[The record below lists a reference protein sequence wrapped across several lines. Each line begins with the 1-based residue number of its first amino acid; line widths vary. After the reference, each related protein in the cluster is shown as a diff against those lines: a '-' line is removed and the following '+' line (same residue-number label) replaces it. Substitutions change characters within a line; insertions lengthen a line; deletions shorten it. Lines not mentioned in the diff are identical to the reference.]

1 MMSLSYI
8 SMSIRKLAISLLLF
22 LAAHSASAQ
31 LKFFALQKDTIPVFR
46 GFAVSFDMVGL
57 LMNKLSDHGEYEG
70 AFRLSLHDE
79 WFPIVEVGIGRAN
92 HTDDPV
98 TGLRYET
105 KAPYFRIGIDK
116 NMLKKKLG
124 PNRLY
129 LGLRYAFTSYDVDLS
144 RDNFPDPVWMWD
156 TSFGVKGDRCN
167 YHWLEIAVG
176 VDAKIYGPLHLG
188 WSARYKRRLSHNDG
202 SVGNTWYVPGFGI
215 GGGTRL
221 GGTFNVIID
230 I

>member
-22 LAAHSASAQ
+22 MAANSASAQ

-57 LMNKLSDHGEYEG
+57 LMNQLSDHGEYEG
-70 AFRLSLHDE
+70 AFRLNLHDE

-116 NMLKKKLG
+116 NMLKKKHG

>member
-1 MMSLSYI
+1 
-8 SMSIRKLAISLLLF
+8 MSIRKLAISLLLF

-31 LKFFALQKDTIPVFR
+31 LKFFALQKDTVPVFR

-57 LMNKLSDHGEYEG
+57 LMNQLSDHGEYEG
-70 AFRLSLHDE
+70 AFRLNLHDE

-116 NMLKKKLG
+116 NMLKKKHG

-144 RDNFPDPVWMWD
+144 RENFPDPVWMWD
-156 TSFGVKGDRCN
+156 TSFGVKGDRCS

>member
-57 LMNKLSDHGEYEG
+57 LMNQLSDHGEYEG
-70 AFRLSLHDE
+70 AFRLNLHDE

-116 NMLKKKLG
+116 NMLKKKHG

-129 LGLRYAFTSYDVDLS
+129 MGLRYAFTSYDVDLS

-188 WSARYKRRLSHNDG
+188 Y
-202 SVGNTWYVPGFGI
+202 
-215 GGGTRL
+215 
-221 GGTFNVIID
+221 
-230 I
+230 

>member
-1 MMSLSYI
+1 
-8 SMSIRKLAISLLLF
+8 MSIRKLAISLLLF

-31 LKFFALQKDTIPVFR
+31 LKFFALQKDTVPVFR

-57 LMNKLSDHGEYEG
+57 LMNQLSDHGEYEG
-70 AFRLSLHDE
+70 AFRLNLHDE

-116 NMLKKKLG
+116 NMLKKKHG

-156 TSFGVKGDRCN
+156 TSFGVKGDRCS